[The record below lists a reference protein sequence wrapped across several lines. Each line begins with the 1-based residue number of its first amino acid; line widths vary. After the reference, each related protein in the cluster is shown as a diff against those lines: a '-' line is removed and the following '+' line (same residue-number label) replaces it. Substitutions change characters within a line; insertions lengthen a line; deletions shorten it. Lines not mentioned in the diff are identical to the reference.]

1 MLKHVKI
8 KIKNNNKIKKMKKD
22 NKKKKDEKK
31 ALITALQ
38 STIIKNSQRTK
49 FL

>member
-8 KIKNNNKIKKMKKD
+8 RIKNNNKIKKM
-22 NKKKKDEKK
+22 KKDEKK

-38 STIIKNSQRTK
+38 STIIKNSQRTE